1 MRLLAFSMHW
11 GFSLQKILLFMTI
24 VPNIRDICF
33 LGLCK
38 INEIMSSNWER
49 YMEDLRWDNGR
60 TGLNQLWEIYFA
72 WNVCLVPH
80 HRFNCKKEQ
89 EKVPGRHL
97 RRVEELQGNRTEG
110 YGKHVYSARIRRLLM
125 LIR

>member
-1 MRLLAFSMHW
+1 MTENFQQFSAIPNTMRLLAFSMHW
-11 GFSLQKILLFMTI
+11 GFSLQKILLFMKI
-24 VPNIRDICF
+24 VPHIRDICY

-38 INEIMSSNWER
+38 INEILSSNWER
-49 YMEDLRWDNGR
+49 NMQDLRWDNGR

-89 EKVPGRHL
+89 EKVLGRHF
-97 RRVEELQGNRTEG
+97 EEG
-110 YGKHVYSARIRRLLM
+110 
-125 LIR
+125 

>member
-38 INEIMSSNWER
+38 NKRNTEQQLGEV
-49 YMEDLRWDNGR
+49 YGGLALGYGR

-89 EKVPGRHL
+89 KKVLGRHF
-97 RRVEELQGNRTEG
+97 EEG
-110 YGKHVYSARIRRLLM
+110 
-125 LIR
+125 